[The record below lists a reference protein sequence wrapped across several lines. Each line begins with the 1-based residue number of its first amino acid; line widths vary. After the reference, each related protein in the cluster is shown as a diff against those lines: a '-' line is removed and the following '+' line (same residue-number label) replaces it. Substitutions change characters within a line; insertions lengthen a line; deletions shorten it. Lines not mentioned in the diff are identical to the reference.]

1 MNKEIILSAQKEIE
15 VRFNE
20 VDMMGVVW
28 HGSYVAYLEDAR
40 QAFGEKYG
48 LSYQKYIQENT
59 FVPVV
64 ELNLHYRR
72 PLTYGSKAVVRITY
86 VPTRSAKLTFDYEI
100 CDPDDGTVYLT
111 ARSVQVFMDR
121 GYRLLWYSPD
131 FYVEWKNKMGLI

>member
-111 ARSVQVFMDR
+111 ARSVQVFMDCDHQ
-121 GYRLLWYSPD
+121 LLFHGPE
-131 FYVEWKNKMGLI
+131 FFREWKKSLELE